1 MLTALKPW
9 LTPSQENLQ
18 AALGLALAALLAAL
32 SGVVIARSVE
42 AWRSQAPAPVSRA
55 AATAVPGT
63 ASAASS
69 AAIVAANLFGEAG
82 HTGLASALPSTTL
95 SLTLRGVFTGR
106 EPGTG
111 QAIIESADGRSS
123 MFSVNSEVANGV
135 MLDAV
140 YADRVVLSRS
150 GQLETLQ
157 FPRPDSTPS
166 PKDLA
171 KAGVGNDIASAYA
184 GAASAGASS
193 EERKAMIRQRLEEL
207 RNRQQ
212 ANQQ

>member
-1 MLTALKPW
+1 MFTALKPW

-42 AWRSQAPAPVSRA
+42 AWRSQTPAPVSRA
-55 AATAVPGT
+55 AATPAPGT
-63 ASAASS
+63 ASA
-69 AAIVAANLFGEAG
+69 AAIVAANLFGEAN

-157 FPRPDSTPS
+157 FPRPDTTPS
-166 PKDLA
+166 SQDLA
-171 KAGVGNDIASAYA
+171 KAGVGNEIASAYA
-184 GAASAGASS
+184 GAAYAGASS

-212 ANQQ
+212 ANPQ

>member
-1 MLTALKPW
+1 MFTALKPW

-42 AWRSQAPAPVSRA
+42 AWRSQTPAPVSRA
-55 AATAVPGT
+55 AATPAPGT
-63 ASAASS
+63 ASA
-69 AAIVAANLFGEAG
+69 AAIVAANLFGEAN

-157 FPRPDSTPS
+157 FPRPDTTPS
-166 PKDLA
+166 SQDLA
-171 KAGVGNDIASAYA
+171 KAGVGNEIASAYA
-184 GAASAGASS
+184 GAAGAGASS

-212 ANQQ
+212 ANPQ